1 MAQTRVLAG
10 LTTNS
15 ATLLRIAGFFQVIS
29 QSQDLDRVVSEHQKY
44 TSPKTTPLAAD
55 TASCPTD
62 LRNTGNCE
70 RVTPHPI
77 PGDTI
82 NLSVQH
88 SIAQFNFSAQ
98 KDFGSLTPVVAE
110 NQVLHQQST
119 ILYKSRT
126 LQLLS
131 WEKRPIHRKTHS
143 A

>member
-10 LTTNS
+10 LTTYS
-15 ATLLRIAGFFQVIS
+15 ATLLRIAVFFQVIS
-29 QSQDLDRVVSEHQKY
+29 QNQDLDRVVSEHPKY
-44 TSPKTTPLAAD
+44 TYPKTTPFAAE

-62 LRNTGNCE
+62 LRSTGNCD
-70 RVTPHPI
+70 RATLHLI

-82 NLSVQH
+82 NMSVQH
-88 SIAQFNFSAQ
+88 SITQFKFNAQ

-110 NQVLHQQST
+110 NQVLHQQSA

-131 WEKRPIHRKTHS
+131 WETRPIHRKTHS